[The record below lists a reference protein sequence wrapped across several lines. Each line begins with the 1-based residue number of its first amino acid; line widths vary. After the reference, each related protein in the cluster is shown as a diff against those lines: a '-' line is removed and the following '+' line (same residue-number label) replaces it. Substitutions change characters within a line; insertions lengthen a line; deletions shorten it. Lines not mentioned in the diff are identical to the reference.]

1 LKYRHQN
8 GKERSRQRKL
18 RKKNTFSKFNFSVSG
33 KLTFALELFL
43 EVTVLK
49 HTEICRDNTEMA
61 DTRCS

>member
-1 LKYRHQN
+1 MKYRHQN

-49 HTEICRDNTEMA
+49 
-61 DTRCS
+61 